1 MMAVM
6 VFVGMTSVHRLSS
19 RGTSDYVLLTVG
31 LLGNFIGYL
40 LLYLLWFRGVHYAA
54 FVGPVFLGAIS
65 FAFLGAPN
73 RSIFTEAVDLES
85 DLKGYD
91 GTMQALL
98 SMASSFGGF
107 TAPFF
112 ITHYCLRS
120 PEEVTASSGGL
131 EFTPL
136 ALLSP
141 ALGLA
146 VLIMSL
152 SAGAPAHLEREE
164 SAGEETQND
173 TRDGV
178 DEETADEATKLLQ
191 NNVHRRLSADDD
203 PVRPKLRRRTIECKS
218 RRQLLED
225 ARGASFRGSMMGI
238 TIVDDGLES

>member
-1 MMAVM
+1 MAIF

-31 LLGNFIGYL
+31 LLGNFFGYS
-40 LLYLLWFRGVHYAA
+40 LLYLIWFRGVHYAA
-54 FVGPVFLGAIS
+54 FVGPVFLGAVS

-85 DLKGYD
+85 DLRGYE

-98 SMASSFGGF
+98 SMASSVGGF

-120 PEEVTASSGGL
+120 PEEVTASLRGL

-141 ALGLA
+141 ALALA
-146 VLIMSL
+146 VLVMSVL
-152 SAGAPAHLEREE
+152 AGAPAHQK
-164 SAGEETQND
+164 SAVAETQD
-173 TRDGV
+173 GTQDGV
-178 DEETADEATKLLQ
+178 DEETPDEATELLQ
-191 NNVHRRLSADDD
+191 SVDED
-203 PVRPKLRRRTIECKS
+203 PERPRVRRRTSERKS
-218 RRQLLED
+218 RRQQLED
-225 ARGASFRGSMMGI
+225 ARGASFSGSMMGI
-238 TIVDDGLES
+238 TIVDDGVES